1 MKTKHLSL
9 IAICIVLFSACS
21 SPLSFI
27 GKSKYAYVN
36 GTSNGTSVQLQAYR
50 FKKYTLTIDDS
61 INVTVGQ
68 KQGFS
73 GADSSQVNLTPTSK
87 NRITILDVPQGNHSL
102 VVQTDYKFPL
112 KHYVNDTILF
122 TTTTEQKELIV
133 YTKKPA
139 YSTGAKI
146 LAVTVGAVEIAVISL
161 FLSIVL
167 FWPQH

>member
-1 MKTKHLSL
+1 MKAKHLCL
-9 IAICIVLFSACS
+9 IAICILLFSACS

-27 GKSKYAYVN
+27 GKSNYAYVN

-50 FKKYTLTIDDS
+50 FNKYSLTIDDS

-68 KQGFS
+68 KQGFFY
-73 GADSSQVNLTPTSK
+73 ADPSQVNLKPTSK
-87 NRITILDVPQGNHSL
+87 NRITIFDVPPGDHSF

-112 KHYVNDTILF
+112 KHYVNDTIRF
-122 TTTTEQKELIV
+122 TTTTEQKELV
-133 YTKKPA
+133 VHTKKPP

-146 LAVTVGAVEIAVISL
+146 IGVTVGAIDIAIISL

-167 FWPQH
+167 YWPQH